1 MKSFTTL
8 LTLAALFAIALG
20 ASLPLASDRHRG
32 PLKPKPSNHLR
43 SMVERLVANGT
54 FPDDENTR
62 LFSEYP
68 CGDDDDDFDEGDN
81 FQPDECTTAFT
92 TSDIPSSTSFV
103 DAKGD
108 NDILPNTLV
117 NDGTPDF
124 IQATTCKKCSQVYKD
139 CKNTATPPGNQF

>member
-1 MKSFTTL
+1 MCIHRHCNITINSSTFNLNNRIQPNTNFLSSKMKSFTTL

-68 CGDDDDDFDEGDN
+68 CGDDDDDFDKGDN
-81 FQPDECTTAFT
+81 FQPDECTTAST

-108 NDILPNTLV
+108 NDIHPNTV
-117 NDGTPDF
+117 R
-124 IQATTCKKCSQVYKD
+124 C
-139 CKNTATPPGNQF
+139 